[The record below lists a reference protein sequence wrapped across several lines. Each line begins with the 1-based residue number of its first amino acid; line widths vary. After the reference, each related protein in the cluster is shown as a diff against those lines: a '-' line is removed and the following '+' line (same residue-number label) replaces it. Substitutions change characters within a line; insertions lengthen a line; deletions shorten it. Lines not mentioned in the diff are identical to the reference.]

1 MSGYAKSKVTPPS
14 QGAVAAIADAETA
27 PVEKAEPDADCPVEG
42 DRR

>member
-27 PVEKAEPDADCPVEG
+27 PVEKAEPDAEMSAKG